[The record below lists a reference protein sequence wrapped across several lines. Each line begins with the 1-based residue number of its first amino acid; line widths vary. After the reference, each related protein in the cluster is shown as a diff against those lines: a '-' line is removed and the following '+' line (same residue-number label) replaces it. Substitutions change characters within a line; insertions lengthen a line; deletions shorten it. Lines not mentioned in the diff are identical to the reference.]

1 MKGQQSSLTLF
12 EPLTREPSD
21 LLVIVKAYSD
31 GGLQSSYIANL
42 SKNASYP
49 LHHTFELKVFQDQ
62 ASTAYTMEVYALG
75 INGEQ
80 SFLLLQ
86 TGAEFV
92 REMNLNM
99 QLVEPIRANYQFEW
113 LAKKYRKGKGPDWRQ
128 QDRLGVL
135 LVVRLGHKWAGMR
148 MIHGFH
154 STGSSRTE
162 SNSYAPRNP
171 TDGSFLLSTTAAV

>member
-1 MKGQQSSLTLF
+1 MVAFSPLISPTSARMLHTLSITH
-12 EPLTREPSD
+12 L
-21 LLVIVKAYSD
+21 
-31 GGLQSSYIANL
+31 N
-42 SKNASYP
+42 SKCFRTKLAQ
-49 LHHTFELKVFQDQ
+49 LIQWRFMR
-62 ASTAYTMEVYALG
+62 AG